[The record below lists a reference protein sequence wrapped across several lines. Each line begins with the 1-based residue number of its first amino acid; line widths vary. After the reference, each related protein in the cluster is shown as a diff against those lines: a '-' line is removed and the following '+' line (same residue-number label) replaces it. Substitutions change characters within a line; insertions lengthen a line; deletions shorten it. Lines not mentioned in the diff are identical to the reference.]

1 MRPGVMFG
9 LVQRRDSRY
18 RKMKTTEKVGG
29 AAEVWCEMVSLRQM
43 IP

>member
-29 AAEVWCEMVSLRQM
+29 AAEVWCDRGG
-43 IP
+43 